1 MPRVEAFA
9 RDALRPAATREA
21 RAPHSVLASDP
32 LCACTCLPLERSP
45 SCRPGQPSTV
55 QFAIAR
61 PVSAAYCGPPP
72 NPPVSP
78 DPQETARCMPASS
91 CPQTRTLSVIWES
104 SVSARTLVVRLSR
117 KASTLVLF
125 ALATTVANA
134 QTPQSAPR
142 QAV

>member
-32 LCACTCLPLERSP
+32 LCACTCLPPERSP

-104 SVSARTLVVRLSR
+104 SVSARTLAAEPPLEPPSMPIDAIDPGDFISPRLY
-117 KASTLVLF
+117 
-125 ALATTVANA
+125 AT
-134 QTPQSAPR
+134 
-142 QAV
+142 

>member
-32 LCACTCLPLERSP
+32 LCACTCLPPERSP
-45 SCRPGQPSTV
+45 SCRPGLPTTA

-61 PVSAAYCGPPP
+61 PTFAAYCGPPP

-78 DPQETARCMPASS
+78 DPQMHACVFMPADSHPFGDLGIL
-91 CPQTRTLSVIWES
+91 C
-104 SVSARTLVVRLSR
+104 
-117 KASTLVLF
+117 
-125 ALATTVANA
+125 
-134 QTPQSAPR
+134 
-142 QAV
+142 

>member
-9 RDALRPAATREA
+9 RDALRPAATRQA
-21 RAPHSVLASDP
+21 RAPYSVLASDL
-32 LCACTCLPLERSP
+32 LCACTCLPPERSP
-45 SCRPGQPSTV
+45 SCRPGLPTTA

-61 PVSAAYCGPPP
+61 PTFAAYCGPPP

-104 SVSARTLVVRLSR
+104 SVSARTLASLSLNNVPRDSHVIEGIGCNKSRLS
-117 KASTLVLF
+117 L
-125 ALATTVANA
+125 
-134 QTPQSAPR
+134 PE
-142 QAV
+142 

>member
-32 LCACTCLPLERSP
+32 LCACTCLPPERSP
-45 SCRPGQPSTV
+45 SCRPGLPTTA

-61 PVSAAYCGPPP
+61 PTFAAYCGPPP

-104 SVSARTLVVRLSR
+104 SVSARTLG
-117 KASTLVLF
+117 LVIAVQHAF
-125 ALATTVANA
+125 TVADNCNA
-134 QTPQSAPR
+134 TGAF
-142 QAV
+142 